1 MRTLTAREAELLQI
15 AAGPARV
22 GACGVRL
29 DGGWENYG
37 SFPVSDQFE
46 GWHQEPGKPAKL
58 PDTCRDCYEVLV
70 KATTDAANAIVR
82 EHKGVRDKLRSELHA
97 QRERES
103 DFKRAEDEFR
113 ANYRRKP

>member
-1 MRTLTAREAELLQI
+1 MACYC
-15 AAGPARV
+15 

-82 EHKGVRDKLRSELHA
+82 EHKGSPRQVAFGASCTT
-97 QRERES
+97 
-103 DFKRAEDEFR
+103 RAR
-113 ANYRRKP
+113 IGLQAS